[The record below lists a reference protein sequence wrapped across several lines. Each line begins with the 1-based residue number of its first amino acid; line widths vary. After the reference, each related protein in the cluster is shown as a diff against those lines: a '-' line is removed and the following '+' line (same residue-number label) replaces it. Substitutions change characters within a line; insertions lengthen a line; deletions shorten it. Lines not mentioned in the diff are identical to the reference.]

1 MGLSNQPMRVLGR
14 KEQPPCIALPQ
25 AGQKSTD
32 TMLHPP
38 VSTPDTL
45 TPRPALQAL
54 QAAYKTTLRK
64 RWQKLGLL
72 LLAIL
77 VSCLADF
84 AIGPAGFSPA
94 TLAHVLL
101 HPASAPATQRIII
114 WDIRLPY
121 SLMAVC
127 VGAALGLAGAE
138 MQTILANPLASPFT
152 LGLSAAAAFGA
163 SLIIVLGLHVS
174 GVSENI
180 LIAASSF
187 GFSLASVLL
196 LDGVSRKRQAS
207 TSTVVLFGIALVFS
221 FQALVALMQFLANED
236 ALQELVFWTM
246 GSLTRATWPKV
257 ALLAGVG
264 AVVSLFSFRSAW
276 SLTTLRMGE
285 ERAASLGVDVPRL
298 RRAALLRI
306 SLLSALAVSFVGIIG
321 FIGLV
326 APHIARRLLGEDHRF
341 YLPGS
346 MAAGALIL
354 SLSALAARVLV
365 PGIVVPTGIVTSLV
379 GIPFFL
385 AIVLQRG
392 DAP

>member
-1 MGLSNQPMRVLGR
+1 MP
-14 KEQPPCIALPQ
+14 
-25 AGQKSTD
+25 
-32 TMLHPP
+32 HPP
-38 VSTPDTL
+38 ASGPHQGAASGIRPDARL
-45 TPRPALQAL
+45 TVQAM
-54 QAAYKTTLRK
+54 QAAYRATLRK
-64 RWQKLGLL
+64 RCQKLALL
-72 LLAIL
+72 VLAIIA
-77 VSCLADF
+77 SCMADF
-84 AIGPAGFSPA
+84 AIGPAGLSP
-94 TLAHVLL
+94 TTILHVLL
-101 HPASAPATQRIII
+101 HPTTAPAAQSIII
-114 WDIRLPY
+114 WQIRLPY
-121 SLMAVC
+121 TLMAVC

-152 LGLSAAAAFGA
+152 LGLSAASAFGA
-163 SLIIVLGLHVS
+163 SLIIVLGLQAA
-174 GVSENI
+174 GISENL
-180 LIAASSF
+180 LITASSF
-187 GFSLASVLL
+187 FFALISALL
-196 LDGVSRKRQAS
+196 LDGVSRTRQAS

-221 FQALVALMQFLANED
+221 FQALVSLMQFLASED
-236 ALQELVFWTM
+236 ALQDLVFWTL

-257 ALLAGVG
+257 GLLASVG
-264 AVVSLFSFRSAW
+264 ALVSLFSYRAAW

-285 ERAASLGVDVPRL
+285 ERAASLGVDVPRI

-321 FIGLV
+321 FVGLV

-385 AIVLQRG
+385 AIVLRREDG
-392 DAP
+392 V